1 MLKRQAHS
9 LPGWGPTLLD
19 SGIDQAQGL
28 RRMFGLGPA
37 CVIEVLGA
45 SAGVGRTT
53 VAVNLAVAL
62 ARVGRHTLLLDAAA
76 VRAASQRSAAGVQ
89 KAYVP
94 GFAVAPE
101 GAPAPLRALA
111 HSTRPASAP
120 LSGPHGA
127 APEADCIV
135 VSASEPQARNWQT
148 QSATQGLLVV
158 SPPAA
163 SITAAY
169 AWIKRVGRQPS
180 AVPVALQ
187 VLVNRAA
194 SEAEARQIFGNLAD
208 AARSYLG
215 VPLQACGF
223 VPADPALE
231 QAAAQGRSILQT
243 NPDAPASRAFR
254 RLAERV
260 LRAAPRAVQDLPA
273 HASPNRRPQATVSG
287 AACTDNFF

>member
-1 MLKRQAHS
+1 
-9 LPGWGPTLLD
+9 LLD

-28 RRMFGLGPA
+28 RRMFGAGPA

-62 ARVGRHTLLLDAAA
+62 ARAGRHTLLLDAAA
-76 VRAASQRSAAGVQ
+76 VCAATQRSAAGVQ
-89 KAYVP
+89 KAHVP
-94 GFAVAPE
+94 GFAVAPD
-101 GAPAPLRALA
+101 APAPLRALA
-111 HSTRPASAP
+111 PASTRPASTAS
-120 LSGPHGA
+120 SGPHGA

-135 VSASEPQARNWQT
+135 VSASEPQAWNWQT
-148 QSATQGLLVV
+148 QSATQVLLVV
-158 SPPAA
+158 SRPAA

-169 AWIKRVGRQPS
+169 ALIKRVGRQPN
-180 AVPVALQ
+180 AAPVALQ
-187 VLVNRAA
+187 VLVNRVA

-215 VPLQACGF
+215 VRLQACGF

-231 QAAAQGRSILQT
+231 QAAAQGRSVLQT

-254 RLAERV
+254 RLAERL
-260 LRAAPRAVQDLPA
+260 LRAAPPAVQDPPA
-273 HASPNRRPQATVSG
+273 HAGPNRRPQATVSG
-287 AACTDNFF
+287 ATCTDNLF

>member
-1 MLKRQAHS
+1 
-9 LPGWGPTLLD
+9 LLD

-28 RRMFGLGPA
+28 RRMFGAGPA

-62 ARVGRHTLLLDAAA
+62 ARAGRHTLLLDAAA
-76 VRAASQRSAAGVQ
+76 VCAATQRSAAGVQ
-89 KAYVP
+89 KAHVP

-111 HSTRPASAP
+111 PASPRPASAR
-120 LSGPHGA
+120 LSGLHGA

-135 VSASEPQARNWQT
+135 VSASEPQVWNWQT

-158 SPPAA
+158 SRPAA

-169 AWIKRVGRQPS
+169 ALIKRVGRQPNS
-180 AVPVALQ
+180 APVALQ
-187 VLVNRAA
+187 VLVNRVA

-215 VPLQACGF
+215 VRLQACGF

-231 QAAAQGRSILQT
+231 QAAAQGRSVLQT

-254 RLAERV
+254 RLAERL
-260 LRAAPRAVQDLPA
+260 LRAAPRAVQDPPA
-273 HASPNRRPQATVSG
+273 HASPNRRPQASVSG
-287 AACTDNFF
+287 AACTDNLF

>member
-1 MLKRQAHS
+1 
-9 LPGWGPTLLD
+9 LLD

-28 RRMFGLGPA
+28 RRMFGSGPA

-45 SAGVGRTT
+45 STGVGRTT

-62 ARVGRHTLLLDAAA
+62 ARAGRHTLLLDAAA
-76 VRAASQRSAAGVQ
+76 VCAATQRSAAGVQ
-89 KAYVP
+89 KGHVP
-94 GFAVAPE
+94 GFAVAAE
-101 GAPAPLRALA
+101 GEPAPLRALA
-111 HSTRPASAP
+111 ASRRPASAP

-135 VSASEPQARNWQT
+135 VSASEPQVWNWQT

-158 SPPAA
+158 SRPAA

-169 AWIKRVGRQPS
+169 ALIKRVGLQPNP
-180 AVPVALQ
+180 APVALQ
-187 VLVNRAA
+187 VLVNRVA

-215 VPLQACGF
+215 VRLQACGF

-231 QAAAQGRSILQT
+231 QAAAQGRSVLQT

-254 RLAERV
+254 RLAERL
-260 LRAAPRAVQDLPA
+260 LRAAPPAVQDPPA
-273 HASPNRRPQATVSG
+273 HASPNRCSQATVSG
-287 AACTDNFF
+287 ATCTDNLF